1 MGTTPS
7 KLKLPVFNSIFEIF
21 GQFGV
26 WPIIG
31 LQGFD
36 FVNWVSFLKDSN
48 PEFLEYILQGEV
60 L

>member
-1 MGTTPS
+1 MGTSPS
-7 KLKLPVFNSIFEIF
+7 KLNLPVFNSIFEIF

-36 FVNWVSFLKDSN
+36 FVNWVSFEKARN
-48 PEFLEYILQGEV
+48 FN
-60 L
+60 